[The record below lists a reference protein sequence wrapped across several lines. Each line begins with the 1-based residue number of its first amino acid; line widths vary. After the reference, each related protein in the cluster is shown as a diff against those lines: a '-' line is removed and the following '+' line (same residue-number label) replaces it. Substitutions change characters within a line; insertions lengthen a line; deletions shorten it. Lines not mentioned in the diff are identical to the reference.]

1 MADIVNLNQFRK
13 KRDRRAAERRA
24 AENRNRFG
32 LGKDDRSKA
41 QRELDKAKKDLDDK
55 RLE

>member
-13 KRDRRAAERRA
+13 KRERRAAERRA
-24 AENRNRFG
+24 ATNRRIFG
-32 LGKDDRSKA
+32 LSKEERAKA
-41 QRELDKAKKDLDDK
+41 QRENDRTRKDLDDK

>member
-13 KRDRRAAERRA
+13 KRHRSEAERRA
-24 AENRNRFG
+24 AENRKTFG
-32 LGKDDRSKA
+32 LGKEER
-41 QRELDKAKKDLDDK
+41 QRARRENERAKKDLEDK

>member
-32 LGKDDRSKA
+32 LSKDERTRT
-41 QRELDKAKKDLDDK
+41 QRESEKVKKDLDDK